1 MSELKKYRICPVCKN
16 KYPTNVIECVQCD
29 IDLTG
34 EKIYDP
40 NTEESVIAHS
50 NVENSED
57 SPRELKMVRV
67 CECGEKNPVQS
78 RKCLKCGEDISDIIP
93 TDDAD
98 AAEGGYE
105 EDHYSLASLDGEY
118 AYELTGNT
126 TIIGRENKMSEYL
139 SSKSYV
145 SRSHAEILIEQGQ
158 VWIKNL
164 SKTNYTFINNSKIDS
179 DEFVKLSD
187 GDEIGLGG
195 NAINGNRQ
203 SEAAYFHLRISSCI

>member
-57 SPRELKMVRV
+57 SPREPKMVRV
-67 CECGEKNPVQS
+67 CECGEKNPVQA

-98 AAEGGYE
+98 AVEGGYE